1 MLTGEDTTLIYGGL
15 VVTDTEAVL
24 LDVLIQGEK
33 IIKLG
38 KHIEPQENWN
48 VINAAGHIIFPGGI
62 DPHTHLDSRWEGL
75 VTVDDWL
82 SGTIAAAAGGTTTII
97 DFCRPDKE
105 QSLMEAVDDWKAR
118 AQHKSVVDYSF
129 HLVMRDA
136 GEFRLQ
142 EMEDAVRHGLPS
154 FKLFMAYKDSLQLSD
169 KELFQ
174 ILQRIGELN
183 GIALV
188 HCENGDVIEVLIEQA
203 LAAGKTAPIYHAL
216 TRPPELEGEATGRII
231 RLAHLSGTPV
241 YIPHVTCKQSM
252 DEIQKAQERGQL
264 VVAETCPQYLFVDQD
279 YLLRPD
285 FEAAKYVWSPPP
297 RESWHRSYLW
307 ECISKGDVQTIGSDH
322 SSYNFV
328 GQKDI
333 GKEDFTKI
341 PNGGP
346 SIEDRMSII
355 YHFGVVQGKL
365 NLNQFVHLTSTN
377 AAKTFGLY
385 PNKGV
390 IAEGSDAD
398 LVIWNPDSKRTI
410 SAGSHHMKVDYSIYE
425 GTEVTGSV
433 AQVMV
438 RGQTIFQDG
447 TFVGKPGSGKFI
459 SRQLVSKDMQ
469 SLITKDVNR

>member
-1 MLTGEDTTLIYGGL
+1 MLTGGDTTLIYGGL
-15 VVTDTEAVL
+15 VVTDIEAVP

-33 IIKLG
+33 IIKLD
-38 KHIEPQENWN
+38 KHIEPQEEWN
-48 VINAAGHIIFPGGI
+48 VINAVGHVIFPGGI

-75 VTVDDWL
+75 VTADDWL

-97 DFCRPDKE
+97 DFCRPEKD
-105 QSLMEAVDDWKAR
+105 QPLMEAVDDWKAR

-129 HLVMRDA
+129 HLVIRDA
-136 GEFRLQ
+136 GESRLQ
-142 EMEDAVRHGLPS
+142 EMEVAVQHGLPS

-169 KELFQ
+169 RELFQ
-174 ILQRIGELN
+174 ILQRIRELD

-203 LAAGKTAPIYHAL
+203 IAAGNTAPIYHAL

-231 RLAHLSGTPV
+231 RLAQITETPI

-252 DEIQKAQERGQL
+252 LEIQNAHARGQL
-264 VVAETCPQYLFVDQD
+264 VVAETCPQYLFIDQD
-279 YLLRPD
+279 YLLQPD

-297 RESWHRSYLW
+297 RKTWHQSYLW
-307 ECISKGDVQTIGSDH
+307 ESIKNGDIQTIGSDH

-333 GKEDFTKI
+333 GKDDFTKI

-346 SIEDRMSII
+346 SIEDRMSLL

-377 AAKTFGLY
+377 AAKTFGLF

-398 LVIWNPDSKRTI
+398 LVIWNPNLKRTI
-410 SAGSHHMKVDYSIYE
+410 SAGSHHMNVDYSIFE
-425 GTEVTGSV
+425 GIEVTGIAV
-433 AQVMV
+433 QVMV
-438 RGQTIFQDG
+438 RGQTIFHEG

-459 SRQLVSKDMQ
+459 SRQIIAKDMQ
-469 SLITKDVNR
+469 SLLTKDVNP